1 MSADCPTVDK
11 QIELILQTNQVRDLC
26 GFIKMRHFLNR
37 CNFCM
42 IYLFHIMQTTGILIT
57 TVATGSDMK
66 VLMWVGIAFHC
77 TASLVAIFEKNNVA
91 ISKKLLHDIEAI
103 KSRTYVDESPLA
115 ADIEAPRARPTPHAD
130 PNADPLAYPSTDPTA
145 VQS

>member
-1 MSADCPTVDK
+1 
-11 QIELILQTNQVRDLC
+11 
-26 GFIKMRHFLNR
+26 
-37 CNFCM
+37 M
-42 IYLFHIMQTTGILIT
+42 IYMFHIMQTTGILIT

-77 TASLVAIFEKNNVA
+77 TASLISIFEKNNVA

-115 ADIEAPRARPTPHAD
+115 SDIEAPRARPTSTAD
-130 PNADPLAYPSTDPTA
+130 SSTDPTA